1 MGSGRAATRG
11 LRWLCL
17 AAGLSMALTGCSR
30 LSALQRSWF
39 GSPPATK
46 QTTAAAKAP
55 TPTPAATPDI
65 ELIGLSQPQAVE
77 LFGMPS
83 EQTDRDGGKTW
94 TWRAPRCAVELLFY
108 LDLSRN
114 DYYVLD
120 HRVLGTDGSERQ
132 AQACL
137 RKLQHAKRS

>member
-1 MGSGRAATRG
+1 
-11 LRWLCL
+11 
-17 AAGLSMALTGCSR
+17 MALTGCSR
-30 LSALQRSWF
+30 LSTLQRSWF

-46 QTTAAAKAP
+46 QTT
-55 TPTPAATPDI
+55 AATPDI